1 MALYAHLL
9 MDMQASYNKIE
20 DIKSLDQQLGGI
32 KGLETVYLEG
42 NPAQIQDMVNY
53 RRRIMISLPQ
63 LKQIDA
69 TRVGF
74 LIFSKPSLTSSL

>member
-1 MALYAHLL
+1 MCHICKTFKSSGYATILLALYLL
-9 MDMQASYNKIE
+9 MDMQASYNKIA

-69 TRVGF
+69 T
-74 LIFSKPSLTSSL
+74 